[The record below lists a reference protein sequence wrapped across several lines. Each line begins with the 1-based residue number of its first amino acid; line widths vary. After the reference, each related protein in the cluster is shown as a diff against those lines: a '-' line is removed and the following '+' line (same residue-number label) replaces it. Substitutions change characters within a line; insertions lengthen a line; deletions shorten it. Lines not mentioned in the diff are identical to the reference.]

1 MRTLLLAFCLFLPV
15 SQALSQNQGSGV
27 IFGLLSD
34 SVAHLVSSAPIEATN
49 VATGVAYKFTTG
61 PVGQYRITGLPAGD
75 YRVTVHINLIGDFP
89 QAPIKVTD
97 AGQTR
102 LDIVLPLP

>member
-1 MRTLLLAFCLFLPV
+1 MRTLILALCLFLPV
-15 SQALSQNQGSGV
+15 TQALSQNEASGV

-34 SVAHLVSSAPIEATN
+34 NVAHLVSNAPIEARN
-49 VATGVAYKFTTG
+49 VATGAEYNVTSG

-89 QAPIKVTD
+89 QSTIKVAD
-97 AGQTR
+97 AGPTR